1 MMFSQHDRILI
12 NSMDEKD
19 SGIFLT
25 RQDISKFRM
34 FDQFLTLLKAG
45 KVFTL
50 EFFDMTGYY

>member
-1 MMFSQHDRILI
+1 
-12 NSMDEKD
+12 MDEKD